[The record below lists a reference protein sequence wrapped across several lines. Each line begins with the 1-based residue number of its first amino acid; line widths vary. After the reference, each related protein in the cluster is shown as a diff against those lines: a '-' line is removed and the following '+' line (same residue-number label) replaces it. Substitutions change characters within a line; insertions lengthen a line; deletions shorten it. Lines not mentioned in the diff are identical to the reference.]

1 MIVALY
7 PVRDL
12 KRYYMDLED
21 RIDIWHVVAKEVAPP
36 PSTPHPVD
44 FEKAWFLAYF
54 SVDLSENSFPPPP
67 QHHAQTQVA
76 KELQKR
82 CAAGLKENF

>member
-1 MIVALY
+1 MIVALC

-36 PSTPHPVD
+36 R
-44 FEKAWFLAYF
+44 
-54 SVDLSENSFPPPP
+54 PPPASTLKRLDFLHISQLTFQKTASP
-67 QHHAQTQVA
+67 PSSPTLRAQTQVA